1 MNHPVKND
9 LNFKLKNF
17 FGYDSFRPGQLEII
31 QHLLNGEDVLAVMPT
46 GAGKSLCFQ
55 LPALIQSFK
64 TIIISPLVALM
75 NDQTAALRDLGV
87 EVELIHSGRDYE
99 ENAQS
104 WRNFATGDVKILYMS
119 PERLMQSRMLMAL
132 ESLDIGMFVVDEAH
146 CISKWGAGFRPDY
159 EALSRLRGLFPNTIL
174 AAFTATADR
183 ATRVD
188 INQKL
193 SGGNARQIL
202 KGFGRDN
209 LSLAIYPKKE
219 LKKNLI
225 EYLNQ
230 KAHQSGIVYC
240 LSRNETD
247 EIAGGLT
254 DLVGGKEKNEAPAGD
269 INSAQ
274 DRLMT
279 DLVII
284 VATIAF
290 GMGIDKSDI
299 RFVIHASLPGSIEA
313 YYQEIGRAGRDGKP
327 ADTVLFFGLSDLIK
341 RQRMIF
347 EGDGADQFKVLEY
360 KRLEALTGYCE
371 TVKCRKVV
379 LLSYFDEE
387 SEPCGNCDNCMTP
400 PIVED
405 QTSQAVMLLS
415 AIKQTGEFFGSSHI
429 IDIVRGGETAKI
441 KEKGHNNLE
450 SFGKG
455 ARYSKSFF
463 QGLIRQLISSGILTV
478 NLERFGAVQLMQKAY
493 EVVEGREQFFARAH
507 VERSPPKTLNR
518 DTGRNI
524 GEGPETILFQSLKA
538 LRLEIAREKGVPAY
552 VVFSDRTLEDMSIKK
567 PKTKSDFLLVTG
579 VGNKKLIEYYESF
592 SELINKLR
600 LTLQRVRIIFTF
612 YKNVTSLNKKN

>member
-209 LSLAIYPKKE
+209 LSLAVYPKKE

-247 EIAGGLT
+247 EIAEYLNKEGFSAISYHA
-254 DLVGGKEKNEAPAGD
+254 GKTTEYR
-269 INSAQ
+269 NSAQ
-274 DRLMT
+274 DRFMT
-279 DLVII
+279 EDGLIM

-371 TVKCRKVV
+371 TVKCRKVA

-552 VVFSDRTLEDMSIKK
+552 VIFSDRTLEDMSIKK

-592 SELINKLR
+592 SELIKQVKVN
-600 LTLQRVRIIFTF
+600 TPE
-612 YKNVTSLNKKN
+612 S

>member
-31 QHLLNGEDVLAVMPT
+31 QHLLSGEDVLAVMPT

-209 LSLAIYPKKE
+209 LSLAVYPKKE

-247 EIAGGLT
+247 EIAEYLNKEGFSAISYHA
-254 DLVGGKEKNEAPAGD
+254 GKTTEYR
-269 INSAQ
+269 NSAQ
-274 DRLMT
+274 DRFMT
-279 DLVII
+279 EDGLIM

-371 TVKCRKVV
+371 TVKCRKVA

-441 KEKGHNNLE
+441 KEKGHNSLE
-450 SFGKG
+450 SFGEG

-552 VVFSDRTLEDMSIKK
+552 VIFSDRTLEDMSIKK

-592 SELINKLR
+592 SELIKQVKVN
-600 LTLQRVRIIFTF
+600 TPE
-612 YKNVTSLNKKN
+612 S

>member
-1 MNHPVKND
+1 MNHLINND
-9 LNFKLKNF
+9 LNCKLKNF

-55 LPALIQSFK
+55 LPALIQNFK

-119 PERLMQSRMLMAL
+119 PERLMQTRMLAAL
-132 ESLDIGMFVVDEAH
+132 DSLDIGMFVVDEAH

-159 EALSRLRGLFPNTIL
+159 EALSRLRVLFPKTIL
-174 AAFTATADR
+174 AAFTATADQ

-193 SGGNARQIL
+193 SGGSARQIL

-230 KAHQSGIVYC
+230 KVHQSGIVYC

-247 EIAGGLT
+247 EIAGYLNKEGFNAISYHA
-254 DLVGGKEKNEAPAGD
+254 GKTTEYR
-269 INSAQ
+269 NSAQ
-274 DRLMT
+274 DRFMT
-279 DLVII
+279 EDGLIM

-347 EGDGADQFKVLEY
+347 EGEGADQFKVLEY

-387 SEPCGNCDNCMTP
+387 SVPCGNCDNCVTP

-405 QTSQAVMLLS
+405 HTTQAIIILS
-415 AIKQTGEFFGSSHI
+415 AIKQTGEFFGTSHI
-429 IDIVRGGETAKI
+429 IDLVRGSETAKI
-441 KEKGHNNLE
+441 KEKGHSSLE

-463 QGLIRQLISSGILTV
+463 QSLIRQLISSGILRV
-478 NLERFGAVQLMQKAY
+478 NLERFGAVQLMQNADKI
-493 EVVEGREQFFARAH
+493 VEGREQFFARAH
-507 VERSPPKTLNR
+507 VERSSTKTISPN
-518 DTGRNI
+518 TGRVI
-524 GEGPETILFQSLKA
+524 EEGPQAILFQSLKA
-538 LRLEIAREKGVPAY
+538 LRLEIARVKGVPAY
-552 VVFSDRTLEDMSIKK
+552 VVFSDRTLQDMSVKI

-579 VGNKKLIEYYESF
+579 VGNKKMNEYYESF
-592 SELINKLR
+592 SELLKL
-600 LTLQRVRIIFTF
+600 F
-612 YKNVTSLNKKN
+612 

>member
-209 LSLAIYPKKE
+209 LSLAVYPKKE

-247 EIAGGLT
+247 EIAEYLNKEGFSAIAYHA
-254 DLVGGKEKNEAPAGD
+254 GKTTEYR
-269 INSAQ
+269 NSAQ
-274 DRLMT
+274 DRFMT
-279 DLVII
+279 EDGLIM

-347 EGDGADQFKVLEY
+347 EGEGADQFKVLEY

-387 SEPCGNCDNCMTP
+387 SEPCGNCDNCMAP

-405 QTSQAVMLLS
+405 QTSQAVILLS

-592 SELINKLR
+592 SELIKQFKVN
-600 LTLQRVRIIFTF
+600 TPE
-612 YKNVTSLNKKN
+612 S

>member
-209 LSLAIYPKKE
+209 LSLAVYPKKE

-247 EIAGGLT
+247 EIAEYLNKEGFSAISYHA
-254 DLVGGKEKNEAPAGD
+254 GKTTEYR
-269 INSAQ
+269 NSAQ
-274 DRLMT
+274 DRFMT
-279 DLVII
+279 EDGLIM

-371 TVKCRKVV
+371 TVKCRKVA

-441 KEKGHNNLE
+441 KEKRHNSLE
-450 SFGKG
+450 SFGEG

-552 VVFSDRTLEDMSIKK
+552 VIFSDRTLEDMSIKK

-592 SELINKLR
+592 SELIKQVKVN
-600 LTLQRVRIIFTF
+600 TPE
-612 YKNVTSLNKKN
+612 S

>member
-209 LSLAIYPKKE
+209 LSLAVYPKKE

-247 EIAGGLT
+247 EIAEYLNKEGFSAISYHA
-254 DLVGGKEKNEAPAGD
+254 GKTTEYR
-269 INSAQ
+269 NSAQ
-274 DRLMT
+274 DRFMT
-279 DLVII
+279 EDGLIM

-371 TVKCRKVV
+371 TVKCRKVA

-441 KEKGHNNLE
+441 KEKRHNSLE
-450 SFGKG
+450 SFGEG

-552 VVFSDRTLEDMSIKK
+552 VIFSDRTLEDMSIKK

-592 SELINKLR
+592 SELIKQFKVN
-600 LTLQRVRIIFTF
+600 TPE
-612 YKNVTSLNKKN
+612 S

>member
-1 MNHPVKND
+1 MNHLINND
-9 LNFKLKNF
+9 LNCKLKNF

-55 LPALIQSFK
+55 LPALIQNFK

-119 PERLMQSRMLMAL
+119 PERLMQTRMLAAL
-132 ESLDIGMFVVDEAH
+132 DSLDIGMFVVDEAH

-159 EALSRLRGLFPNTIL
+159 EALSRLRVLFPKTIL
-174 AAFTATADR
+174 AAFTATADQ

-193 SGGNARQIL
+193 SGGSARQIL

-230 KAHQSGIVYC
+230 KVHQSGIVYC

-247 EIAGGLT
+247 EIAGYLNKEGFNAISYHA
-254 DLVGGKEKNEAPAGD
+254 GKTTEYR
-269 INSAQ
+269 NSAQ
-274 DRLMT
+274 DRFMT
-279 DLVII
+279 EDGLIM

-347 EGDGADQFKVLEY
+347 EGEGADQFKVLEY

-387 SEPCGNCDNCMTP
+387 SVPCGNCDNCVTP

-405 QTSQAVMLLS
+405 HTTQAIIILS
-415 AIKQTGEFFGSSHI
+415 AIKQTGEFFGTSHI
-429 IDIVRGGETAKI
+429 IDLVRGSETAKI
-441 KEKGHNNLE
+441 KEKGHSSLE

-463 QGLIRQLISSGILTV
+463 QGLIRQLISSGILRV
-478 NLERFGAVQLMQKAY
+478 NLERFGAVQLMQNADKI
-493 EVVEGREQFFARAH
+493 VEGREQFFARAH
-507 VERSPPKTLNR
+507 VERSSTKTISPN
-518 DTGRNI
+518 TGRVI
-524 GEGPETILFQSLKA
+524 EEGPQAILFQSLKA
-538 LRLEIAREKGVPAY
+538 LRLEIARVKGVPAY
-552 VVFSDRTLEDMSIKK
+552 IVFSDRTLQDMSVKK

-579 VGNKKLIEYYESF
+579 VGNKKMSEYYDSF
-592 SELINKLR
+592 SELLKL
-600 LTLQRVRIIFTF
+600 F
-612 YKNVTSLNKKN
+612 

>member
-1 MNHPVKND
+1 MNHLINND
-9 LNFKLKNF
+9 LNCKLKNF

-55 LPALIQSFK
+55 LPALIQNFK

-119 PERLMQSRMLMAL
+119 PERLMQTRMLAAL
-132 ESLDIGMFVVDEAH
+132 DSLDIGMFVVDEAH

-159 EALSRLRGLFPNTIL
+159 EALSRLRVLFPKTIL
-174 AAFTATADR
+174 AAFTATADQ

-193 SGGNARQIL
+193 SGGSARQIL

-230 KAHQSGIVYC
+230 KVHQSGIVYC

-247 EIAGGLT
+247 EIAGYLNKEGFNAISYHA
-254 DLVGGKEKNEAPAGD
+254 GKTTEYR
-269 INSAQ
+269 NSAQ
-274 DRLMT
+274 DRFMT
-279 DLVII
+279 EDGLIM

-347 EGDGADQFKVLEY
+347 EGEGADQFKVLEY

-387 SEPCGNCDNCMTP
+387 SVPCGNCDNCVTP

-405 QTSQAVMLLS
+405 HTTQAIIILS
-415 AIKQTGEFFGSSHI
+415 AIKQTGEFFGTSHI
-429 IDIVRGGETAKI
+429 IDLVRGSETAKI
-441 KEKGHNNLE
+441 KEKGHSSLE

-463 QGLIRQLISSGILTV
+463 QGLIRQLISSGILRV
-478 NLERFGAVQLMQKAY
+478 NLERFGAVQLMQNADKI
-493 EVVEGREQFFARAH
+493 VEGREQFFARAH
-507 VERSPPKTLNR
+507 VERSSTKTISPN
-518 DTGRNI
+518 TGRVI
-524 GEGPETILFQSLKA
+524 EEGPEAILFQSLKA
-538 LRLEIAREKGVPAY
+538 LRLEIARVKGVPAY
-552 VVFSDRTLEDMSIKK
+552 VVFSDRTLQDMSIKK

-579 VGNKKLIEYYESF
+579 VGDKKLSEYY
-592 SELINKLR
+592 
-600 LTLQRVRIIFTF
+600 QRQITNGFMIFF
-612 YKNVTSLNKKN
+612 IYE

>member
-119 PERLMQSRMLMAL
+119 PERLMQSRMLTAL
-132 ESLDIGMFVVDEAH
+132 GSLDIGMFVVDEAH

-209 LSLAIYPKKE
+209 LSLAVYPKKE

-247 EIAGGLT
+247 EIAEYLNKEGFSAISYHA
-254 DLVGGKEKNEAPAGD
+254 GKATEYR
-269 INSAQ
+269 NSAQ
-274 DRLMT
+274 DRFMT
-279 DLVII
+279 EDGLIM

-371 TVKCRKVV
+371 TVKCRKVA

-441 KEKGHNNLE
+441 KEKGHNSLE
-450 SFGKG
+450 SFGEG

-552 VVFSDRTLEDMSIKK
+552 VIFSDRTLEDMSIKK

-592 SELINKLR
+592 SELIKQVKVN
-600 LTLQRVRIIFTF
+600 TPE
-612 YKNVTSLNKKN
+612 S

>member
-1 MNHPVKND
+1 MNHLINND
-9 LNFKLKNF
+9 LNCKLKNF

-55 LPALIQSFK
+55 LPALIQNFK

-119 PERLMQSRMLMAL
+119 PERLMQTRMLAAL
-132 ESLDIGMFVVDEAH
+132 DSLDIGMFVVDEAH

-159 EALSRLRGLFPNTIL
+159 EALSRLRVLFPKTIL
-174 AAFTATADR
+174 AAFTATADQ

-193 SGGNARQIL
+193 SGGSARQIL

-230 KAHQSGIVYC
+230 KVHQSGIVYC

-247 EIAGGLT
+247 EIAGYLNKEGFNAISYHA
-254 DLVGGKEKNEAPAGD
+254 GKTTEYR
-269 INSAQ
+269 NSAQ
-274 DRLMT
+274 DRFMT
-279 DLVII
+279 EDGLIM

-299 RFVIHASLPGSIEA
+299 RFVIHESLPGSIEA

-347 EGDGADQFKVLEY
+347 EGEGADQFKVLEY

-387 SEPCGNCDNCMTP
+387 SVPCGNCDNCVTP

-405 QTSQAVMLLS
+405 HTTQAIIILS
-415 AIKQTGEFFGSSHI
+415 AIKQTGEFFGTSHI
-429 IDIVRGGETAKI
+429 IDLVRGSETAKI
-441 KEKGHNNLE
+441 KEKGHSSLE

-463 QGLIRQLISSGILTV
+463 QGLIRQLISSGILRV
-478 NLERFGAVQLMQKAY
+478 NLERFGAVQLMQNADKI
-493 EVVEGREQFFARAH
+493 VEGREQFFARAH
-507 VERSPPKTLNR
+507 VERSSTKTISPN
-518 DTGRNI
+518 TGRVI
-524 GEGPETILFQSLKA
+524 EEGPEAILFQSLKA
-538 LRLEIAREKGVPAY
+538 LRLEIARVKGVPAY
-552 VVFSDRTLEDMSIKK
+552 VVFSDRTLQDMSVKK

-579 VGNKKLIEYYESF
+579 VGNKKMSEYYDSF
-592 SELINKLR
+592 SELLKL
-600 LTLQRVRIIFTF
+600 F
-612 YKNVTSLNKKN
+612 

>member
-1 MNHPVKND
+1 MNHLINND
-9 LNFKLKNF
+9 LNCKLKNF

-55 LPALIQSFK
+55 LPALIQNFK

-119 PERLMQSRMLMAL
+119 PERLMQTRMLAAL
-132 ESLDIGMFVVDEAH
+132 DSLDIGMFVVDEAH

-159 EALSRLRGLFPNTIL
+159 EALSRLRVLFPKTIL
-174 AAFTATADR
+174 AAFTATADQ

-193 SGGNARQIL
+193 SGGSARQIL

-230 KAHQSGIVYC
+230 KVHQSGIVYC

-247 EIAGGLT
+247 EIAGYLNKEGFNAISYHA
-254 DLVGGKEKNEAPAGD
+254 GKTTEYR
-269 INSAQ
+269 NSAQ
-274 DRLMT
+274 DRFMT
-279 DLVII
+279 EDGLIM

-299 RFVIHASLPGSIEA
+299 RFVIHACLPGCIEA

-347 EGDGADQFKVLEY
+347 EGEGADQFKVLEY

-387 SEPCGNCDNCMTP
+387 SVPCGNCDNCVTP

-405 QTSQAVMLLS
+405 HTTQAIIILS
-415 AIKQTGEFFGSSHI
+415 AIKQTGEFFGTSHI
-429 IDIVRGGETAKI
+429 IDLVRGSETAKI
-441 KEKGHNNLE
+441 KEKGHSSLE

-463 QGLIRQLISSGILTV
+463 QGLIRQLISSGILRV
-478 NLERFGAVQLMQKAY
+478 NLERFGAVQLMQNADKI
-493 EVVEGREQFFARAH
+493 VEGREQFFARAH
-507 VERSPPKTLNR
+507 VERSSTKTISPN
-518 DTGRNI
+518 TGRVI
-524 GEGPETILFQSLKA
+524 EEGPEAILFQSLKA
-538 LRLEIAREKGVPAY
+538 LRLEIARVKGVPAY
-552 VVFSDRTLEDMSIKK
+552 VVFSDRTLQDMSVKK

-579 VGNKKLIEYYESF
+579 VGNKKMSEYYDSF
-592 SELINKLR
+592 SELLKL
-600 LTLQRVRIIFTF
+600 F
-612 YKNVTSLNKKN
+612 

>member
-1 MNHPVKND
+1 MNHLINND
-9 LNFKLKNF
+9 LNCKLKNF

-55 LPALIQSFK
+55 LPALIQNFK

-119 PERLMQSRMLMAL
+119 PERLMQTRMLAAL
-132 ESLDIGMFVVDEAH
+132 DSLDIGMFVVDEAH

-159 EALSRLRGLFPNTIL
+159 EALSRLRVLFPKTIL
-174 AAFTATADR
+174 AAFTATADQ

-193 SGGNARQIL
+193 SGGSARQIL

-230 KAHQSGIVYC
+230 KVHQSGIVYC

-247 EIAGGLT
+247 EIAEYLNKEGFNAISYHA
-254 DLVGGKEKNEAPAGD
+254 GKTTEYR
-269 INSAQ
+269 NSAQ
-274 DRLMT
+274 DRFMT
-279 DLVII
+279 EDGLIM

-347 EGDGADQFKVLEY
+347 EGEGADQFKVLEY

-387 SEPCGNCDNCMTP
+387 SVPCGNCDNCVTP

-405 QTSQAVMLLS
+405 HTTQAIIILS
-415 AIKQTGEFFGSSHI
+415 AIKQTGEFFGTSHI
-429 IDIVRGGETAKI
+429 IDLVRGSETAKI
-441 KEKGHNNLE
+441 KEKGHSSLE

-463 QGLIRQLISSGILTV
+463 QGLIRQLISSGILRV
-478 NLERFGAVQLMQKAY
+478 NLERFGAVQLMQNADKI
-493 EVVEGREQFFARAH
+493 VEGREQFFARAH
-507 VERSPPKTLNR
+507 VERSSTKTISPN
-518 DTGRNI
+518 TGRVI
-524 GEGPETILFQSLKA
+524 EEGPEAILFQSLKA
-538 LRLEIAREKGVPAY
+538 LRLEIARVKGVPAY
-552 VVFSDRTLEDMSIKK
+552 VVFSDRTLQDMSVKK

-579 VGNKKLIEYYESF
+579 VGNKKMSEYYDSF
-592 SELINKLR
+592 SELLKL
-600 LTLQRVRIIFTF
+600 F
-612 YKNVTSLNKKN
+612 

>member
-209 LSLAIYPKKE
+209 LSLAVYPKKE

-247 EIAGGLT
+247 EIAEYLNKEGFSAIAYHA
-254 DLVGGKEKNEAPAGD
+254 GKATEYR
-269 INSAQ
+269 NSAQ
-274 DRLMT
+274 DRFMT
-279 DLVII
+279 EDGLIM

-371 TVKCRKVV
+371 TVKCRKVA

-387 SEPCGNCDNCMTP
+387 SEPCGNCDNCMAP

-538 LRLEIAREKGVPAY
+538 LRLGIAREKGVPAY

-592 SELINKLR
+592 SELIKQFKVN
-600 LTLQRVRIIFTF
+600 TPE
-612 YKNVTSLNKKN
+612 S

>member
-1 MNHPVKND
+1 MNHLINND
-9 LNFKLKNF
+9 LNCKLKNF

-55 LPALIQSFK
+55 LPALIQNFK

-119 PERLMQSRMLMAL
+119 PERLMQTRMLAAL
-132 ESLDIGMFVVDEAH
+132 DSLDIGMFVVDEAH

-159 EALSRLRGLFPNTIL
+159 EALSRLRVLFPKTIL
-174 AAFTATADR
+174 AAFTATADQ

-193 SGGNARQIL
+193 SGGSARQIL

-230 KAHQSGIVYC
+230 KVHQSGIVYC

-247 EIAGGLT
+247 EIAGYLNKEGFNAISYHA
-254 DLVGGKEKNEAPAGD
+254 GKTTEYR
-269 INSAQ
+269 NSAQ
-274 DRLMT
+274 DRFMT
-279 DLVII
+279 EDGLIM

-347 EGDGADQFKVLEY
+347 EGEGADQFKVLEY

-387 SEPCGNCDNCMTP
+387 SVPCGNCDNCVTP

-405 QTSQAVMLLS
+405 HTTQAIIILS
-415 AIKQTGEFFGSSHI
+415 AIKQTGEFFGTSHI
-429 IDIVRGGETAKI
+429 IDLVRGSETAKI
-441 KEKGHNNLE
+441 KEKGHSSLE

-463 QGLIRQLISSGILTV
+463 QSLIRQLISSGILRV
-478 NLERFGAVQLMQKAY
+478 NLERFGAVQLMQNADKI
-493 EVVEGREQFFARAH
+493 VEGREQFFARAH
-507 VERSPPKTLNR
+507 VERSSTKTISPN
-518 DTGRNI
+518 TGRVI
-524 GEGPETILFQSLKA
+524 EEGPEAILFQSLKA
-538 LRLEIAREKGVPAY
+538 LRLEIARVKGVPAY
-552 VVFSDRTLEDMSIKK
+552 VVFSDRTLQDMSVKK

-579 VGNKKLIEYYESF
+579 VGNKKMSEYYDSF
-592 SELINKLR
+592 SELLKL
-600 LTLQRVRIIFTF
+600 F
-612 YKNVTSLNKKN
+612 

>member
-209 LSLAIYPKKE
+209 LSLAVYPKKE

-247 EIAGGLT
+247 EIAEYLNKEGFSAIAYHA
-254 DLVGGKEKNEAPAGD
+254 GKTTEYR
-269 INSAQ
+269 NSAQ
-274 DRLMT
+274 DRFMT
-279 DLVII
+279 EDGLIM

-371 TVKCRKVV
+371 TVKCRKVA

-441 KEKGHNNLE
+441 KEKGHNSLE
-450 SFGKG
+450 SFGEG

-592 SELINKLR
+592 SELIKQVKVN
-600 LTLQRVRIIFTF
+600 TPE
-612 YKNVTSLNKKN
+612 S

>member
-1 MNHPVKND
+1 MNHLINND
-9 LNFKLKNF
+9 LNCKLKNF

-55 LPALIQSFK
+55 LPALIQNFK

-119 PERLMQSRMLMAL
+119 PERLMQTRMLAAL
-132 ESLDIGMFVVDEAH
+132 DSLDIGMFVVDEAH

-159 EALSRLRGLFPNTIL
+159 EALSRLRVLFPKTIL
-174 AAFTATADR
+174 AAFTATADQ

-193 SGGNARQIL
+193 SGGSARQIL

-230 KAHQSGIVYC
+230 KVHQSGIVYC

-247 EIAGGLT
+247 EIAGYLNKEGFNAISYHA
-254 DLVGGKEKNEAPAGD
+254 GKTTEYR
-269 INSAQ
+269 NSAQ
-274 DRLMT
+274 DRFMT
-279 DLVII
+279 EDGLIM

-347 EGDGADQFKVLEY
+347 EGEGADQFKVLEY

-387 SEPCGNCDNCMTP
+387 SVPCGNCDNCVTP

-405 QTSQAVMLLS
+405 HTTQAIIILS
-415 AIKQTGEFFGSSHI
+415 AIKQTGEFFGTSHI
-429 IDIVRGGETAKI
+429 IDLVRGSETAKI
-441 KEKGHNNLE
+441 KEKGHSSLE

-463 QGLIRQLISSGILTV
+463 QGLIRQLISSGILRV
-478 NLERFGAVQLMQKAY
+478 NLERFGAVQLMQNADKI
-493 EVVEGREQFFARAH
+493 VEGREQFFARAH
-507 VERSPPKTLNR
+507 VERSSTKTISPN
-518 DTGRNI
+518 TGRVI
-524 GEGPETILFQSLKA
+524 EEGPEAILFQSLKA
-538 LRLEIAREKGVPAY
+538 LRLEIARVKGVPAY
-552 VVFSDRTLEDMSIKK
+552 IVFSDRTLQDMSVKK

-579 VGNKKLIEYYESF
+579 VGNKKMSEYYDSF
-592 SELINKLR
+592 SELLKL
-600 LTLQRVRIIFTF
+600 F
-612 YKNVTSLNKKN
+612 

>member
-159 EALSRLRGLFPNTIL
+159 EALSRLRGLFPNSIL

-209 LSLAIYPKKE
+209 LSLAVYPKKE

-230 KAHQSGIVYC
+230 KAHRSGIVYC

-247 EIAGGLT
+247 EIAEYLNKEGFSAISYHA
-254 DLVGGKEKNEAPAGD
+254 GKATEYR
-269 INSAQ
+269 NSAQ
-274 DRLMT
+274 DRFMT
-279 DLVII
+279 EDGLIM

-371 TVKCRKVV
+371 TVKCRKVA

-441 KEKGHNNLE
+441 KEKGHNSLE

-552 VVFSDRTLEDMSIKK
+552 VIFSDRTLEDMSIKK

-592 SELINKLR
+592 SELIKQVKVN
-600 LTLQRVRIIFTF
+600 TPE
-612 YKNVTSLNKKN
+612 S

>member
-209 LSLAIYPKKE
+209 LSLAVYPKKE

-247 EIAGGLT
+247 EIAEYLNKEGFSAIAYHA
-254 DLVGGKEKNEAPAGD
+254 GKTTEYR
-269 INSAQ
+269 NSAQ
-274 DRLMT
+274 DRFMT
-279 DLVII
+279 EDGLIM

-371 TVKCRKVV
+371 TVKCRKVA

-387 SEPCGNCDNCMTP
+387 SEPCGNCDNCMAP

-405 QTSQAVMLLS
+405 QTSQAVILLS

-552 VVFSDRTLEDMSIKK
+552 VIFSDRTLEDMSIKK

-592 SELINKLR
+592 SELIKQVKVN
-600 LTLQRVRIIFTF
+600 TPE
-612 YKNVTSLNKKN
+612 S

>member
-31 QHLLNGEDVLAVMPT
+31 QHLLSGEDVLAVMPT

-209 LSLAIYPKKE
+209 LSLAVYPKKE

-247 EIAGGLT
+247 EIAEYLNKEGFSAISYHA
-254 DLVGGKEKNEAPAGD
+254 GKTTEYR
-269 INSAQ
+269 NSAQ
-274 DRLMT
+274 DRFMT
-279 DLVII
+279 EDGLIM

-371 TVKCRKVV
+371 TVKCRKVA

-441 KEKGHNNLE
+441 KEKGHNSLE
-450 SFGKG
+450 SFGEG

-552 VVFSDRTLEDMSIKK
+552 VIFSDRTLEDMSIKK

-592 SELINKLR
+592 SELIKQFKVN
-600 LTLQRVRIIFTF
+600 TPE
-612 YKNVTSLNKKN
+612 S

>member
-104 WRNFATGDVKILYMS
+104 WRNFVTGDVKILYMS
-119 PERLMQSRMLMAL
+119 PERLMQSRMLTAL
-132 ESLDIGMFVVDEAH
+132 GSLDIGMFVVDEAH

-209 LSLAIYPKKE
+209 LSLAVYPKKE

-247 EIAGGLT
+247 EIAEYLNKEGFSAIAYHA
-254 DLVGGKEKNEAPAGD
+254 GKTTEYR
-269 INSAQ
+269 NSAQ
-274 DRLMT
+274 DRFMT
-279 DLVII
+279 EDGLIM

-371 TVKCRKVV
+371 TVKCRKVA

-441 KEKGHNNLE
+441 KEKGHNSLE
-450 SFGKG
+450 SFGEG

-552 VVFSDRTLEDMSIKK
+552 VIFSDRTLEDMSIKK

-592 SELINKLR
+592 SELIKQVKVN
-600 LTLQRVRIIFTF
+600 TPE
-612 YKNVTSLNKKN
+612 S

>member
-1 MNHPVKND
+1 MNHLINND
-9 LNFKLKNF
+9 LNCKLKNF

-55 LPALIQSFK
+55 LPALIQNFK

-119 PERLMQSRMLMAL
+119 PERLMQTRMLAAL
-132 ESLDIGMFVVDEAH
+132 DSLDIGMFVVDEAH

-159 EALSRLRGLFPNTIL
+159 EALSRLRVLFPKTIL
-174 AAFTATADR
+174 AAFTATADQ

-193 SGGNARQIL
+193 SGGSARQIL

-230 KAHQSGIVYC
+230 KVHQSGIVYC

-247 EIAGGLT
+247 EIAGYLNKEGFNAISYHA
-254 DLVGGKEKNEAPAGD
+254 GKTTEYR
-269 INSAQ
+269 NSAQ
-274 DRLMT
+274 DRFMT
-279 DLVII
+279 EDGLIM

-347 EGDGADQFKVLEY
+347 EGEGADQFKVLEY

-387 SEPCGNCDNCMTP
+387 SVPCGNCDNCVTP

-405 QTSQAVMLLS
+405 HTTQAIIILS
-415 AIKQTGEFFGSSHI
+415 AIKQTGEFFGTSHI
-429 IDIVRGGETAKI
+429 INLVRGSETAKI
-441 KEKGHNNLE
+441 KEKGHSSLE

-463 QGLIRQLISSGILTV
+463 QGLIRQLISSGILRV
-478 NLERFGAVQLMQKAY
+478 NLERFGAVQLMQNADKI
-493 EVVEGREQFFARAH
+493 VEGREQFFARAH
-507 VERSPPKTLNR
+507 VERSSTKTISPN
-518 DTGRNI
+518 TGTVI
-524 GEGPETILFQSLKA
+524 EEGPEAILFQSLKA
-538 LRLEIAREKGVPAY
+538 LRLEIARVKGVPAY
-552 VVFSDRTLEDMSIKK
+552 VVFSDRTLQDMSVKK

-579 VGNKKLIEYYESF
+579 VGNKKMSEYYDSF
-592 SELINKLR
+592 SELLKL
-600 LTLQRVRIIFTF
+600 F
-612 YKNVTSLNKKN
+612 

>member
-119 PERLMQSRMLMAL
+119 PERLMQSRMLTAL
-132 ESLDIGMFVVDEAH
+132 GSLDIGMFVVDEAH

-209 LSLAIYPKKE
+209 LSLAVYPKKE

-247 EIAGGLT
+247 EIAEYLNKEGFSAISYHA
-254 DLVGGKEKNEAPAGD
+254 GKTTEYR
-269 INSAQ
+269 NSAQ
-274 DRLMT
+274 DRFMT
-279 DLVII
+279 EDGLIM

-371 TVKCRKVV
+371 TVKCRKVA

-441 KEKGHNNLE
+441 KEKGHNSLE
-450 SFGKG
+450 SFGEG

-552 VVFSDRTLEDMSIKK
+552 VIFSDRTLEDMSIKK

-592 SELINKLR
+592 SELIKQVKVN
-600 LTLQRVRIIFTF
+600 TPE
-612 YKNVTSLNKKN
+612 S

>member
-209 LSLAIYPKKE
+209 LSLAVYPKKE

-247 EIAGGLT
+247 EIAEYLNKEGFSAIAYHA
-254 DLVGGKEKNEAPAGD
+254 GKATEYR
-269 INSAQ
+269 NSAQ
-274 DRLMT
+274 DRFMT
-279 DLVII
+279 EDGLIM

-371 TVKCRKVV
+371 TVKCRKVA

-405 QTSQAVMLLS
+405 QTSQAVILLS

-552 VVFSDRTLEDMSIKK
+552 VIFSDRTLEDMSIKK

-592 SELINKLR
+592 SELIKQFKVN
-600 LTLQRVRIIFTF
+600 TPE
-612 YKNVTSLNKKN
+612 S

>member
-1 MNHPVKND
+1 MNHLINND
-9 LNFKLKNF
+9 LNCKLKNF

-55 LPALIQSFK
+55 LPALIQNFK

-119 PERLMQSRMLMAL
+119 PERLMQTRMLAAL
-132 ESLDIGMFVVDEAH
+132 DSLDIGMFVVDEAH

-159 EALSRLRGLFPNTIL
+159 EALSRLRVLFPKTIL
-174 AAFTATADR
+174 AAFTATADQ

-193 SGGNARQIL
+193 SGGSARQIL

-230 KAHQSGIVYC
+230 KVHQSGIVYC

-247 EIAGGLT
+247 EIAGYLNKEGFNAISYHA
-254 DLVGGKEKNEAPAGD
+254 GKTTEYR
-269 INSAQ
+269 NSAQ
-274 DRLMT
+274 DRFMT
-279 DLVII
+279 EDGLIM

-347 EGDGADQFKVLEY
+347 EGEGADQFKVLEY

-387 SEPCGNCDNCMTP
+387 SVPCGNCDNCVTP

-405 QTSQAVMLLS
+405 HTTQAIIILS
-415 AIKQTGEFFGSSHI
+415 AIKQTGEFFGTSHI
-429 IDIVRGGETAKI
+429 IDLVRGSETAKI
-441 KEKGHNNLE
+441 KEKGHSSLE

-463 QGLIRQLISSGILTV
+463 QGLIRQLISSGILRV
-478 NLERFGAVQLMQKAY
+478 NLERFGAVQLMQNADKI
-493 EVVEGREQFFARAH
+493 VEGREQFFARAH
-507 VERSPPKTLNR
+507 VERSSTKTISPN
-518 DTGRNI
+518 TGRVI
-524 GEGPETILFQSLKA
+524 EEGPQAILFQSLKA
-538 LRLEIAREKGVPAY
+538 LRLEIARVKGVPAY
-552 VVFSDRTLEDMSIKK
+552 VVFSDRTLQDMSVKK

-579 VGNKKLIEYYESF
+579 VGNKKMSEYYDSF
-592 SELINKLR
+592 SELLKL
-600 LTLQRVRIIFTF
+600 F
-612 YKNVTSLNKKN
+612 

>member
-1 MNHPVKND
+1 
-9 LNFKLKNF
+9 
-17 FGYDSFRPGQLEII
+17 
-31 QHLLNGEDVLAVMPT
+31 
-46 GAGKSLCFQ
+46 
-55 LPALIQSFK
+55 
-64 TIIISPLVALM
+64 
-75 NDQTAALRDLGV
+75 
-87 EVELIHSGRDYE
+87 
-99 ENAQS
+99 
-104 WRNFATGDVKILYMS
+104 MS
-119 PERLMQSRMLMAL
+119 PERLMQSRMLTAL
-132 ESLDIGMFVVDEAH
+132 GSLDIGMFVVDEAH

-209 LSLAIYPKKE
+209 LSLAVYPKKE

-247 EIAGGLT
+247 EIAEYLNKEGFSAISYHA
-254 DLVGGKEKNEAPAGD
+254 GKATEYR
-269 INSAQ
+269 NSAQ
-274 DRLMT
+274 DRFMT
-279 DLVII
+279 EDGLIM

-371 TVKCRKVV
+371 TVKCRKVA

-441 KEKGHNNLE
+441 KEKGHNSLE
-450 SFGKG
+450 SFGEG

-552 VVFSDRTLEDMSIKK
+552 VIFSDRTLEDMSIKK

-592 SELINKLR
+592 SELIKQVKVN
-600 LTLQRVRIIFTF
+600 TPE
-612 YKNVTSLNKKN
+612 S

>member
-1 MNHPVKND
+1 MNHLINND
-9 LNFKLKNF
+9 LNCKLKNF

-55 LPALIQSFK
+55 LPALIQNFK

-119 PERLMQSRMLMAL
+119 PERLMQTRMLAAL
-132 ESLDIGMFVVDEAH
+132 DSLDIGMFVVDEAH

-159 EALSRLRGLFPNTIL
+159 EALSRLRVLFPKTIL
-174 AAFTATADR
+174 AAFTATADQ

-193 SGGNARQIL
+193 SGGSARQIL

-230 KAHQSGIVYC
+230 KVHQSGIVYC

-247 EIAGGLT
+247 EIAGYLNKEGFNAISYHA
-254 DLVGGKEKNEAPAGD
+254 GKTTEYR
-269 INSAQ
+269 NSAQ
-274 DRLMT
+274 DRFMT
-279 DLVII
+279 EDGLIM

-347 EGDGADQFKVLEY
+347 EGEGADQFKVLEY

-387 SEPCGNCDNCMTP
+387 SVPCGNCDNCVTP

-405 QTSQAVMLLS
+405 HTTQAIIILS
-415 AIKQTGEFFGSSHI
+415 AIKQTGEFFGTSHI
-429 IDIVRGGETAKI
+429 IDLVRGSETAKI
-441 KEKGHNNLE
+441 KEKGHSSLE

-463 QGLIRQLISSGILTV
+463 QGLIRQLISSGILRV
-478 NLERFGAVQLMQKAY
+478 NLERFGAVQLMQNADKI
-493 EVVEGREQFFARAH
+493 VEGREQFFARAH
-507 VERSPPKTLNR
+507 VKRSSTKTISPN
-518 DTGRNI
+518 TGRVI
-524 GEGPETILFQSLKA
+524 EEGPEAILFQSLKA
-538 LRLEIAREKGVPAY
+538 LRLEIARVKGVPAY
-552 VVFSDRTLEDMSIKK
+552 VVFSDRTLQDMSVKK

-579 VGNKKLIEYYESF
+579 VGNKKMSEYYDSF
-592 SELINKLR
+592 SELLKL
-600 LTLQRVRIIFTF
+600 F
-612 YKNVTSLNKKN
+612 

>member
-1 MNHPVKND
+1 MNHLINND
-9 LNFKLKNF
+9 LNCKLKNF

-55 LPALIQSFK
+55 LPALIQNFK

-119 PERLMQSRMLMAL
+119 PERLMQTRMLAAL
-132 ESLDIGMFVVDEAH
+132 DSLDIGMFVVDEAH

-159 EALSRLRGLFPNTIL
+159 EALSRLRVLFPKTIL
-174 AAFTATADR
+174 AAFTATADQ

-193 SGGNARQIL
+193 SGGSARQIL

-230 KAHQSGIVYC
+230 KVHQSGIVYC

-247 EIAGGLT
+247 EIAGYLNKEGFNAISYHA
-254 DLVGGKEKNEAPAGD
+254 GKTTEYR
-269 INSAQ
+269 NSAQ
-274 DRLMT
+274 DRFMT
-279 DLVII
+279 EDGLIM

-347 EGDGADQFKVLEY
+347 EGEGADQFKVLEY

-387 SEPCGNCDNCMTP
+387 SVPCGNCDNCVTP

-405 QTSQAVMLLS
+405 HTTQAIIILS
-415 AIKQTGEFFGSSHI
+415 AIKQTGEFFGTSHI
-429 IDIVRGGETAKI
+429 IDLVRGSETAKI
-441 KEKGHNNLE
+441 KEKGHSSLE

-463 QGLIRQLISSGILTV
+463 QGLIRQLISSGILRV
-478 NLERFGAVQLMQKAY
+478 NLERFGAVQLMQNANKI
-493 EVVEGREQFFARAH
+493 VEGREQFFARAH
-507 VERSPPKTLNR
+507 VERSSTKTISPNTR
-518 DTGRNI
+518 RVI
-524 GEGPETILFQSLKA
+524 EEGPEAILFQSLKA
-538 LRLEIAREKGVPAY
+538 LRLEIARVKGVPAY
-552 VVFSDRTLEDMSIKK
+552 VVFSDRTLQDMSVKK

-579 VGNKKLIEYYESF
+579 VGNKKMSEYYDSF
-592 SELINKLR
+592 SELLKL
-600 LTLQRVRIIFTF
+600 F
-612 YKNVTSLNKKN
+612 

>member
-1 MNHPVKND
+1 MNHLINND
-9 LNFKLKNF
+9 LNCKLKNF

-55 LPALIQSFK
+55 LPALIQNFK

-119 PERLMQSRMLMAL
+119 PERLMQTRMLAAL
-132 ESLDIGMFVVDEAH
+132 DSLDIGMFVVDEAH

-159 EALSRLRGLFPNTIL
+159 EALSRLRVLFPKTIL
-174 AAFTATADR
+174 AAFTATADQ

-193 SGGNARQIL
+193 SGGSARQIL

-230 KAHQSGIVYC
+230 KVHQSGIVYC

-247 EIAGGLT
+247 EIAGYLNKEGFNAISYHA
-254 DLVGGKEKNEAPAGD
+254 GKTTEYR
-269 INSAQ
+269 NSAQ
-274 DRLMT
+274 DRFMT
-279 DLVII
+279 EDGLIM

-347 EGDGADQFKVLEY
+347 EGEGADQFKVLEY

-387 SEPCGNCDNCMTP
+387 SVPCGNCDNCVTP

-405 QTSQAVMLLS
+405 HTTQAIIILS
-415 AIKQTGEFFGSSHI
+415 AIKQTGEFFGTSHI
-429 IDIVRGGETAKI
+429 IDLVRGSETAKI
-441 KEKGHNNLE
+441 KEKGHSSLE

-463 QGLIRQLISSGILTV
+463 QGLIRQLISSGILRV
-478 NLERFGAVQLMQKAY
+478 NLERFGAVQLMQNADKI
-493 EVVEGREQFFARAH
+493 VEGREQFFARAH
-507 VERSPPKTLNR
+507 VERSSTKTISPN
-518 DTGRNI
+518 TGRVI
-524 GEGPETILFQSLKA
+524 EEGPEAILFQSLKA
-538 LRLEIAREKGVPAY
+538 LRLEIARVKGVPAY
-552 VVFSDRTLEDMSIKK
+552 VVFSDRTLQDMSVKK

-579 VGNKKLIEYYESF
+579 VGNKKMSEYYDSF
-592 SELINKLR
+592 SELLKL
-600 LTLQRVRIIFTF
+600 F
-612 YKNVTSLNKKN
+612 

>member
-104 WRNFATGDVKILYMS
+104 WRNFVTGDVKILYMS

-209 LSLAIYPKKE
+209 LSLAVYPKKE

-247 EIAGGLT
+247 EIAEYLNKEGFSAIAYHA
-254 DLVGGKEKNEAPAGD
+254 GKTTEYR
-269 INSAQ
+269 NSAQ
-274 DRLMT
+274 DRFMT
-279 DLVII
+279 EDGLIM

-371 TVKCRKVV
+371 TVKCRKVA

-441 KEKGHNNLE
+441 KEKRHNSLE
-450 SFGKG
+450 SFGEG

-592 SELINKLR
+592 SELIKQVKVN
-600 LTLQRVRIIFTF
+600 TPE
-612 YKNVTSLNKKN
+612 S

>member
-1 MNHPVKND
+1 MDHLIKND
-9 LNFKLKNF
+9 LNCKLKNF

-31 QHLLNGEDVLAVMPT
+31 QYLLNGEDVLAVMPT

-55 LPALIQSFK
+55 LPALIQNFK

-104 WRNFATGDVKILYMS
+104 WRNFAIGDVKILYMS
-119 PERLMQSRMLMAL
+119 PERLMQTRMLAAL
-132 ESLDIGMFVVDEAH
+132 DSLDIGMFVVDEAH

-159 EALSRLRGLFPNTIL
+159 EALSRLKGLFPKTIL
-174 AAFTATADR
+174 AAFTATADQ

-247 EIAGGLT
+247 EIAGYLNKEGFNAISYHA
-254 DLVGGKEKNEAPAGD
+254 GKTTEYR
-269 INSAQ
+269 NSAQ
-274 DRLMT
+274 DRFMT
-279 DLVII
+279 EDGLIM

-347 EGDGADQFKVLEY
+347 EGEGADQFKVLEY

-387 SEPCGNCDNCMTP
+387 GVPCGNCDNCVTP

-405 QTSQAVMLLS
+405 HTTQAIIILS
-415 AIKQTGEFFGSSHI
+415 AIKQTGEFFGTSHI
-429 IDIVRGGETAKI
+429 IDLVRGSETAKI
-441 KEKGHNNLE
+441 KEKGHSSLE

-463 QGLIRQLISSGILTV
+463 QGLIRQLISSGILRV
-478 NLERFGAVQLMQKAY
+478 NLERFGAVQLMQTADKI
-493 EVVEGREQFFARAH
+493 VEGREQFFARAH
-507 VERSPPKTLNR
+507 VERSSTKTISPN
-518 DTGRNI
+518 TGRVI
-524 GEGPETILFQSLKA
+524 EEGPQAILFQSLKA
-538 LRLEIAREKGVPAY
+538 LRLDIARVKGVPAY
-552 VVFSDRTLEDMSIKK
+552 VVFSDRTLQDMSVKI

-579 VGNKKLIEYYESF
+579 VGNKKMNEYYESF
-592 SELINKLR
+592 SELLKL
-600 LTLQRVRIIFTF
+600 F
-612 YKNVTSLNKKN
+612 

>member
-159 EALSRLRGLFPNTIL
+159 EALSRLRGLFPNSIL

-209 LSLAIYPKKE
+209 LSLAVYPKKE

-247 EIAGGLT
+247 EIAEYLNKEGFSAIAYHA
-254 DLVGGKEKNEAPAGD
+254 GKATEYR
-269 INSAQ
+269 NSAQ
-274 DRLMT
+274 DRFMT
-279 DLVII
+279 EDGLIM

-552 VVFSDRTLEDMSIKK
+552 VIFSDRTLEDMSIKK

-592 SELINKLR
+592 SELIKQFKVN
-600 LTLQRVRIIFTF
+600 TPE
-612 YKNVTSLNKKN
+612 S

>member
-209 LSLAIYPKKE
+209 LSLAVYPKKE

-247 EIAGGLT
+247 EIAEYLNKEGFSAIAYHA
-254 DLVGGKEKNEAPAGD
+254 GKATEYR
-269 INSAQ
+269 NSAQ
-274 DRLMT
+274 DRFMT
-279 DLVII
+279 EDGLIM

-371 TVKCRKVV
+371 TVKCRKVA

-441 KEKGHNNLE
+441 KEKGHNSLE
-450 SFGKG
+450 SFGEG

-552 VVFSDRTLEDMSIKK
+552 VIFSDRTLEDMSIKK

-592 SELINKLR
+592 SELIKQVKVN
-600 LTLQRVRIIFTF
+600 TPE
-612 YKNVTSLNKKN
+612 S

>member
-209 LSLAIYPKKE
+209 LSLAVYPKKE

-247 EIAGGLT
+247 EIAEYLNKEGFSAISYHA
-254 DLVGGKEKNEAPAGD
+254 GKTTEYR
-269 INSAQ
+269 NSAQ
-274 DRLMT
+274 DRFMT
-279 DLVII
+279 EDGLIM

-441 KEKGHNNLE
+441 KEKRHNSLE
-450 SFGKG
+450 SFGEG

-552 VVFSDRTLEDMSIKK
+552 VIFSDRTLEDMSIKK

-592 SELINKLR
+592 SELIKQVKVN
-600 LTLQRVRIIFTF
+600 TPE
-612 YKNVTSLNKKN
+612 S

>member
-1 MNHPVKND
+1 MDHLVKND
-9 LNFKLKNF
+9 LNCKLKNF

-55 LPALIQSFK
+55 LPALIQNFK

-119 PERLMQSRMLMAL
+119 PERLMQTRMLAAL
-132 ESLDIGMFVVDEAH
+132 DSLDIGMFVVDEAH

-159 EALSRLRGLFPNTIL
+159 EALSRLRVLFPKTIL
-174 AAFTATADR
+174 AAFTATADQ

-193 SGGNARQIL
+193 SGGSARQIL

-230 KAHQSGIVYC
+230 KVHQSGIVYC

-247 EIAGGLT
+247 EIAGYLNKEGFNAISYHA
-254 DLVGGKEKNEAPAGD
+254 GKTTEYR
-269 INSAQ
+269 NSAQ
-274 DRLMT
+274 DRFMT
-279 DLVII
+279 EDGLIM

-347 EGDGADQFKVLEY
+347 EGEGADQFKVLEY

-387 SEPCGNCDNCMTP
+387 SVPCGNCDNCVTP

-405 QTSQAVMLLS
+405 HTTQAIIILS
-415 AIKQTGEFFGSSHI
+415 AIKQTGEFFGTSHI
-429 IDIVRGGETAKI
+429 IDLVRGSETAKI
-441 KEKGHNNLE
+441 KEKGHSSLE

-463 QGLIRQLISSGILTV
+463 QGLIRQLISSGILRV
-478 NLERFGAVQLMQKAY
+478 NLERFGAVQLMQNADKI
-493 EVVEGREQFFARAH
+493 VEGREQFFARAH
-507 VERSPPKTLNR
+507 VERSSTKTISPN
-518 DTGRNI
+518 TGRVI
-524 GEGPETILFQSLKA
+524 EEGPEAILFQSLKA
-538 LRLEIAREKGVPAY
+538 LRLEIARVKGVPAY
-552 VVFSDRTLEDMSIKK
+552 VVFSDRTLQDMSVKK

-579 VGNKKLIEYYESF
+579 VGNKKMSEYYDSF
-592 SELINKLR
+592 SELLKL
-600 LTLQRVRIIFTF
+600 F
-612 YKNVTSLNKKN
+612 

>member
-1 MNHPVKND
+1 MNHLINND
-9 LNFKLKNF
+9 LNCKLKNF

-55 LPALIQSFK
+55 LPALIQNFK

-119 PERLMQSRMLMAL
+119 PERLMQTRMLAAL
-132 ESLDIGMFVVDEAH
+132 DSLDIGMFVVDEAH

-159 EALSRLRGLFPNTIL
+159 EALSRLRVLFPKTIL
-174 AAFTATADR
+174 AAFTATADQ

-193 SGGNARQIL
+193 SGGSARQIL

-230 KAHQSGIVYC
+230 KVHQSGIVYC

-247 EIAGGLT
+247 EIAGYLNKEGFNAISYHA
-254 DLVGGKEKNEAPAGD
+254 GKTTEYR
-269 INSAQ
+269 NSAQ
-274 DRLMT
+274 DRFMT
-279 DLVII
+279 EDGLIM

-347 EGDGADQFKVLEY
+347 EGEGADQFKVLEY

-387 SEPCGNCDNCMTP
+387 SVPCGNCDNCVTP

-405 QTSQAVMLLS
+405 HTTQAIIILS
-415 AIKQTGEFFGSSHI
+415 AIKQTGEFFGTSHI
-429 IDIVRGGETAKI
+429 IDLVRGSETAKI
-441 KEKGHNNLE
+441 KEKGHSSLE

-463 QGLIRQLISSGILTV
+463 QGLIRQLISSGILRV
-478 NLERFGAVQLMQKAY
+478 NLERFGAVQLMQNADKI
-493 EVVEGREQFFARAH
+493 VEGREQFFARAH
-507 VERSPPKTLNR
+507 VERSSTKTISPN
-518 DTGRNI
+518 TGRVI
-524 GEGPETILFQSLKA
+524 EEGPQAILFQSLKA
-538 LRLEIAREKGVPAY
+538 LRLEIARVKGVPAY
-552 VVFSDRTLEDMSIKK
+552 VVFSDRTLQDMSVKI

-579 VGNKKLIEYYESF
+579 VGNKKMSEYYDSF
-592 SELINKLR
+592 SELLKL
-600 LTLQRVRIIFTF
+600 F
-612 YKNVTSLNKKN
+612 

>member
-209 LSLAIYPKKE
+209 LSLAVYPKKE

-247 EIAGGLT
+247 EIAEYLNKEGFSAIAYHA
-254 DLVGGKEKNEAPAGD
+254 GKTTEYR
-269 INSAQ
+269 NSAQ
-274 DRLMT
+274 DRFMT
-279 DLVII
+279 EDGLIM

-347 EGDGADQFKVLEY
+347 EGEGADQFKVLEY

-592 SELINKLR
+592 SELIKQVKVN
-600 LTLQRVRIIFTF
+600 TPE
-612 YKNVTSLNKKN
+612 S

>member
-209 LSLAIYPKKE
+209 LSLAVYPKKE

-247 EIAGGLT
+247 EIAEYLNKEGFSAIAYHA
-254 DLVGGKEKNEAPAGD
+254 GKTTEYR
-269 INSAQ
+269 NSAQ
-274 DRLMT
+274 DRFMT
-279 DLVII
+279 EDGLIM

-371 TVKCRKVV
+371 TVKCRKVA

-552 VVFSDRTLEDMSIKK
+552 VIFSDRTLEDMSIKK

-592 SELINKLR
+592 SELIKQVKVN
-600 LTLQRVRIIFTF
+600 TPE
-612 YKNVTSLNKKN
+612 S

>member
-159 EALSRLRGLFPNTIL
+159 EALSRLRGLFPNSIL

-209 LSLAIYPKKE
+209 LSLAVYPKKE

-247 EIAGGLT
+247 EIAEYLNKEGFSAIAYHA
-254 DLVGGKEKNEAPAGD
+254 GKTTEYR
-269 INSAQ
+269 NSAQ
-274 DRLMT
+274 DRFMT
-279 DLVII
+279 EDGLIM

-387 SEPCGNCDNCMTP
+387 SEPCGNCDNCMAP

-405 QTSQAVMLLS
+405 QTSQAVILLS

-552 VVFSDRTLEDMSIKK
+552 VIFSDRTLEDMSIKK

-592 SELINKLR
+592 SELIKQVKVN
-600 LTLQRVRIIFTF
+600 TPE
-612 YKNVTSLNKKN
+612 S

>member
-31 QHLLNGEDVLAVMPT
+31 QHLLSGEDVLAVMPT

-209 LSLAIYPKKE
+209 LSLAVYPKKE

-247 EIAGGLT
+247 EIAEYLNKEGFSAIAYHA
-254 DLVGGKEKNEAPAGD
+254 GKTTEYR
-269 INSAQ
+269 NSAQ
-274 DRLMT
+274 DRFMT
-279 DLVII
+279 EDGLIM

-371 TVKCRKVV
+371 TVKCRKVA

-387 SEPCGNCDNCMTP
+387 SEPCGNCDNCMAP

-405 QTSQAVMLLS
+405 QTSQAVILLS

-552 VVFSDRTLEDMSIKK
+552 VIFSDRTLEDMSIKK

-592 SELINKLR
+592 SELIKQVKVN
-600 LTLQRVRIIFTF
+600 TPE
-612 YKNVTSLNKKN
+612 S